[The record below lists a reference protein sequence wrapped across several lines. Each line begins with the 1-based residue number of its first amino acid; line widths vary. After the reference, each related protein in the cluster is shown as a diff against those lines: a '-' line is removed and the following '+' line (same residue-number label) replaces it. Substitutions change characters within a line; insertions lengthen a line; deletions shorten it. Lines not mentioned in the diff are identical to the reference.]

1 MKYEKIA
8 VNAAAAAAHT
18 SNKPQI
24 YTGLLLVATSAFL
37 FSIMSL
43 LIKVV
48 NDHNHGMS
56 PFSIAFFRAT
66 GSFTFNLL
74 WSVFYV
80 KLPLRQVLGLGLE
93 LTTTQRCALFGRCL
107 SGTVSLVSGFTAMT
121 MLPLGDANALIFMA
135 PIITFVLARI
145 ILKEKANTFDLA
157 CGLASMVGV
166 IFVARPEFLFGTT
179 TTTTTFIDAANDELN
194 ITLSTLLSPSSSSS
208 SSSSSGG
215 GSNSSSNV
223 LAASRELAHTLGVLV
238 ALLAACASGLAYV
251 FVRKLGDVPTET
263 VVGFFMGVACIFSGL
278 LALLTRTMMFPKT
291 MFEWG
296 CVIGIAFCGFGGQ
309 IFMTKG
315 FAIEKA
321 GPAAVMRYID
331 VVFAFVWSGTLLGEI
346 INPWSVLGACIIMMA
361 AVTLTLNKMRRA
373 KREEERGGEMVEME
387 EDEVEM
393 VDVVDVEEM
402 EEMEEMEIVA
412 EEEVLAPPS

>member
-24 YTGLLLVATSAFL
+24 YTGLLLVGTSAFL

-56 PFSIAFFRAT
+56 PFSVAFFRAT

-80 KLPLRQVLGLGLE
+80 KLPLRQVLGLDLE

-145 ILKEKANTFDLA
+145 ILKEKADTFDLA

-179 TTTTTFIDAANDELN
+179 TTTTFIDAANVELN
-194 ITLSTLLSPSSSSS
+194 ITLAPLLSPSSSSS
-208 SSSSSGG
+208 SSHSS
-215 GSNSSSNV
+215 V

-251 FVRKLGDVPTET
+251 FVRKLGDVATET

-291 MFEWG
+291 MFEWE

-309 IFMTKG
+309 ILMTKG

-346 INPWSVLGACIIMMA
+346 INPWSVFGACIIMIA
-361 AVTLTLNKMRRA
+361 AVTLTFNKMRRA
-373 KREEERGGEMVEME
+373 KREEERGGRTVEME

-393 VDVVDVEEM
+393 VDVEERN
-402 EEMEEMEIVA
+402 ERNERKERKERKEMEIVA
-412 EEEVLAPPS
+412 EEEVLAPHS